1 MFSSMQGS
9 IWDRIQMKNAELNRP
24 RGHTPAAVPEGPS
37 VSEWDLSQVDLHGD
51 EVENNSRR
59 IPTIELEDDD
69 EEEGLESAS
78 VRGEEPLRGF
88 PSAHRIHVVPVQVEP
103 AATSPVMLGD
113 AHSRS
118 LVRRSIHEYRR
129 EHAALDESLPGE
141 SFPMHSSSATAGII
155 VNRSYNKPV
164 HPLRENYFSSSILD
178 TPPSPGMLPVA
189 SIFGESRPTSTEP
202 RIVMTANH
210 YEKRIVRRSV
220 EKPSSTTVAAT
231 TAATQQQ
238 PTAPC
243 SSSTTSSRERR
254 REKNNAPYKLLGVI
268 DLEPDSET
276 ESIDDTYPDGAL
288 ACLNKSTVSPSTTG
302 LESFVGRQV
311 LGQVSS
317 SSDAGVGKVTT
328 TTTTTTTN
336 GEKKVLTIE
345 IDEDEEPFDEE
356 DTRMELSEPE
366 EEVSVGGV
374 CEAEKDEEEQCT
386 LSDSDSST
394 AQVNPSSLA
403 NSFWDVSSSGCIKQA
418 CGERSGSSK
427 VNKETEFD
435 QLLDRIN
442 QQVPAMSQQDRI
454 EHWRVTKEDLL
465 YSIPTVAEIE
475 SGKPVKRPMDGPIHI
490 SSSESSSDSE
500 ASASPSLLAAKQQ
513 RASIKKRRTTG
524 EEVAER
530 SSPSLHLSEEL
541 DFRRSQIN
549 PEIDKSMIQCR
560 KNYHKFPTRFT
571 RVANDEDAH
580 SPQDPYVELMCRKD
594 AESDKF
600 ASYLRRNNPAYRP
613 DLKALQH
620 RALKDN
626 KVAVVVLSPL
636 SLQTSSSTE
645 TATETSTQPQPERR
659 LSNDRISRYGKER
672 KLRYKVRK
680 PRNKQRAVVV
690 VASNLRSSYRRLIMK
705 QSSLRNGKIRKK
717 ASFVNLLTATKKKR
731 APRPIN
737 RLQTQPTA
745 KPPDPPE
752 VIVSRTRARESVD
765 SAVSSSTSAEHK
777 KQQQQQVV
785 TEEHVDPATTSNE
798 LRTMKNPLSRTHGEV
813 LAVYYFVDKLIVV
826 QQELV
831 SFWACSKLAALLGLN
846 QELRR
851 IGQCKRVQSD
861 SDVDPTNSQRL
872 GFNENEP
879 FYLEPRARNL
889 DEDDA
894 RTCPLASMYVNCYFL
909 ADAEE
914 EETTKEDVA
923 DDDSGSVVRM
933 KSLQLDSVRSEI
945 SDILFMPLPRSRYFM
960 LCWHEQL
967 SESDFR
973 TGLCKYSLTPDLET
987 LASIREFPSV
997 TQKVTGLRCTDDK
1010 LIGLGATTIAIWN
1023 TGNGCLV
1030 FTVDLKMEIQ
1040 VPLVTYVHTENDE
1053 SALFLVQLCPS
1064 PSGNDNRKLIKVLG
1078 INMGKRS
1085 WHLVHSYEVALESQ
1099 SILCESSTLNSASLH
1114 CATFA
1119 SGELLA
1125 ISLDDLTTCITNH
1138 QRLQSRADGR
1148 RLTRDCVAARE
1159 KIFLHPAEPRQLV
1172 LVSEKFIKLK
1182 TVDEYLLACR

>member
-1 MFSSMQGS
+1 MYSPVQGT
-9 IWDRIQMKNAELNRP
+9 IWDRIQIKNAELNKP
-24 RGHTPAAVPEGPS
+24 RAQTQTAAGAS
-37 VSEWDLSQVDLHGD
+37 VSEWDLSQVDLHGEEED
-51 EVENNSRR
+51 RSRL
-59 IPTIELEDDD
+59 IQTIELEDDED
-69 EEEGLESAS
+69 DNVESAS

-88 PSAHRIHVVPVQVEP
+88 PSAQRIHVVPVQMTPDV
-103 AATSPVMLGD
+103 ASSPVMVGD

-129 EHAALDESLPGE
+129 KDPPLDDSLPGE
-141 SFPMHSSSATAGII
+141 SFQLHSRPATAGII
-155 VNRSYNKPV
+155 VNRSYNKKPV
-164 HPLRENYFSSSILD
+164 NPLRENYFSSSVLD

-210 YEKRIVRRSV
+210 YEKRIIRRSMD
-220 EKPSSTTVAAT
+220 KPSSTTT
-231 TAATQQQ
+231 TA
-238 PTAPC
+238 TANTT
-243 SSSTTSSRERR
+243 SSSSSRERR

-268 DLEPDSET
+268 DLEPESET
-276 ESIDDTYPDGAL
+276 ESADTHADGPESSVSRKMLKSPDAT
-288 ACLNKSTVSPSTTG
+288 APRSASH
-302 LESFVGRQV
+302 
-311 LGQVSS
+311 VSS
-317 SSDAGVGKVTT
+317 SSDVVPAATT
-328 TTTTTTTN
+328 SN
-336 GEKKVLTIE
+336 GGGKVLTIE

-356 DTRMELSEPE
+356 DTRMELSDADDDPATATE
-366 EEVSVGGV
+366 GGAV
-374 CEAEKDEEEQCT
+374 TKDVDAEEQCT
-386 LSDSDSST
+386 LSDTDSST

-403 NSFWDVSSSGCIKQA
+403 NSFWDVSSSGCNKQT
-418 CGERSGSSK
+418 CGEQSGSSK
-427 VNKETEFD
+427 ANKETEFD
-435 QLLDRIN
+435 LLLDKIN
-442 QQVPAMSQQDRI
+442 QQVPAMSQYDRI

-475 SGKPVKRPMDGPIHI
+475 SGKPAKRPMDDPIHI

-500 ASASPSLLAAKQQ
+500 TSASPSLLAAKHQ
-513 RASIKKRRTTG
+513 RASIKKRRTG
-524 EEVAER
+524 EELTVGER

-560 KNYHKFPTRFT
+560 KNYHKFPTRFD
-571 RVANDEDAH
+571 RVTNDDEEATVDRH
-580 SPQDPYVELMCRKD
+580 QPQDPYVELMSRKD

-600 ASYLRRNNPAYRP
+600 GTYLRRNNPAYRP
-613 DLKALQH
+613 DLKALQQ

-636 SLQTSSSTE
+636 SFQTT
-645 TATETSTQPQPERR
+645 TETSTQPQPERR
-659 LSNDRISRYGKER
+659 RSEDCVSQRYSKER

-680 PRNKQRAVVV
+680 PRNKKKQSIVV

-717 ASFVNLLTATKKKR
+717 ASFVSLLSANAKKKKTDR
-731 APRPIN
+731 SR
-737 RLQTQPTA
+737 TPTA
-745 KPPDPPE
+745 PKPEPE
-752 VIVSRTRARESVD
+752 TEVVVARTRARESID

-777 KQQQQQVV
+777 KRDGVAV
-785 TEEHVDPATTSNE
+785 AESVAVPNE
-798 LRTMKNPLSRTHGEV
+798 LRTMKNPLSRANGEV

-831 SFWACSKLAALLGLN
+831 SFWGCSKLAALLGLS
-846 QELRR
+846 QELRLL
-851 IGQCKRVQSD
+851 GQCKRAQAD
-861 SDVDPTNSQRL
+861 SDIDPANSQRL

-889 DEDDA
+889 DEDEA
-894 RTCPLASMYVNCYFL
+894 RSCPLASMYVNCYFL
-909 ADAEE
+909 ADADDEADGD
-914 EETTKEDVA
+914 KAEDE
-923 DDDSGSVVRM
+923 DGTGSVLRI
-933 KSLQLDSVRSEI
+933 KSLQLDTVRSEI
-945 SDILFMPLPRSRYFM
+945 LDILFMPLPHSRYFI

-967 SESDFR
+967 SESDYR

-997 TQKVTGLRCTDDK
+997 TQKVTALRCTDDK

-1023 TGNGCLV
+1023 TVNGCLV
-1030 FTVDLKMEIQ
+1030 FTVDLKMDIQ
-1040 VPLVTYVHTENDE
+1040 VPLATYVHTEKDE

-1064 PSGNDNRKLIKVLG
+1064 PSGNDKRKLIKVLG

-1099 SILCESSTLNSASLH
+1099 SILCESSTLNAASLH
-1114 CATFA
+1114 CVTFA
-1119 SGELLA
+1119 SGELVAL
-1125 ISLDDLTTCITNH
+1125 SLDDLTTCVTNH
-1138 QRLQSRADGR
+1138 HRLQSPDGR
-1148 RLTRDCVAARE
+1148 RVTRDCLAARE

-1172 LVSEKFIKLK
+1172 LVSDKFIKLK

>member
-1 MFSSMQGS
+1 MFSPVQGS
-9 IWDRIQMKNAELNRP
+9 IWDRIKIKNSQLNNSRAQSSM
-24 RGHTPAAVPEGPS
+24 TVPGT
-37 VSEWDLSQVDLHGD
+37 VSEWDLSQVDLRGGEEED
-51 EVENNSRR
+51 GSRKP

-69 EEEGLESAS
+69 DEDDLESAS

-88 PSAHRIHVVPVQVEP
+88 PSAHRIHVVPVQME
-103 AATSPVMLGD
+103 ASSPVMVGD

-118 LVRRSIHEYRR
+118 LVRRSIHEYRP
-129 EHAALDESLPGE
+129 LDESLPGE
-141 SFPMHSSSATAGII
+141 SFQMHSSSATAGII
-155 VNRSYNKPV
+155 VNRSYNKKPGN
-164 HPLRENYFSSSILD
+164 PLRDNYFSSSVLD

-210 YEKRIVRRSV
+210 YEKRIIRRSV
-220 EKPSSTTVAAT
+220 EKPSSTTTAT
-231 TAATQQQ
+231 TA
-238 PTAPC
+238 
-243 SSSTTSSRERR
+243 SSGSSSRERR

-276 ESIDDTYPDGAL
+276 ESADTYPDGPS
-288 ACLNKSTVSPSTTG
+288 CLDN
-302 LESFVGRQV
+302 
-311 LGQVSS
+311 
-317 SSDAGVGKVTT
+317 TT
-328 TTTTTTTN
+328 TTTVMESFVSRKVLNSPEVAATPRVTSSSDLVPATTTN
-336 GEKKVLTIE
+336 GEGKVLTIE
-345 IDEDEEPFDEE
+345 IDEDEEAFDEE
-356 DTRMELSEPE
+356 DTRMELSEAEDEPALIPE
-366 EEVSVGGV
+366 G
-374 CEAEKDEEEQCT
+374 CEADKEVEVDEQCT

-403 NSFWDVSSSGCIKQA
+403 NSFWDVSSSGCNKQPG
-418 CGERSGSSK
+418 CERSGSSRA
-427 VNKETEFD
+427 NKETEFD
-435 QLLDRIN
+435 LLLDRIN
-442 QQVPAMSQQDRI
+442 QQVPAMSQHDRI

-465 YSIPTVAEIE
+465 YSIPTVAEID
-475 SGKPVKRPMDGPIHI
+475 SGKPAKRPMDGPIHI
-490 SSSESSSDSE
+490 SSSESSTDSE
-500 ASASPSLLAAKQQ
+500 TSASPSLLAAKQQ
-513 RASIKKRRTTG
+513 RASIKKRRTG
-524 EEVAER
+524 EELATGER

-549 PEIDKSMIQCR
+549 PEIDKISMIQCR
-560 KNYHKFPTRFT
+560 KNYHKFPTRFHRAT
-571 RVANDEDAH
+571 NENEEANR
-580 SPQDPYVELMCRKD
+580 PQDPYVELMSRKD
-594 AESDKF
+594 SESDKF
-600 ASYLRRNNPAYRP
+600 ATYLRRNNPAYRP
-613 DLKALQH
+613 DLKALQQ
-620 RALKDN
+620 RGLTDN

-636 SLQTSSSTE
+636 SLQT
-645 TATETSTQPQPERR
+645 AETSPQPQPERR
-659 LSNDRISRYGKER
+659 RSDDRVSQRYGKER

-680 PRNKQRAVVV
+680 PRNKKKIVV

-717 ASFVNLLTATKKKR
+717 ASFVSLLSAKKKKSR
-731 APRPIN
+731 TPE
-737 RLQTQPTA
+737 L
-745 KPPDPPE
+745 KPE
-752 VIVSRTRARESVD
+752 LVVARTRARVSVD

-777 KQQQQQVV
+777 KRVETAVV
-785 TEEHVDPATTSNE
+785 PNE
-798 LRTMKNPLSRTHGEV
+798 LRTMKNPLVRANGEV
-813 LAVYYFVDKLIVV
+813 LAVYYFVDKLVVV

-831 SFWACSKLAALLGLN
+831 SFWGCSKLAALLGLS
-846 QELRR
+846 QELRLL
-851 IGQCKRVQSD
+851 GQCKRAQTD

-894 RTCPLASMYVNCYFL
+894 RTCPLASMYVNCYYL
-909 ADAEE
+909 
-914 EETTKEDVA
+914 A
-923 DDDSGSVVRM
+923 DDDEGEDGDKADEEDGSGLVLRM

-967 SESDFR
+967 SESDYR

-1023 TGNGCLV
+1023 TVNGCLV
-1030 FTVDLKMEIQ
+1030 FTVDLKMDIQ
-1040 VPLVTYVHTENDE
+1040 VPLATYVHTENDE
-1053 SALFLVQLCPS
+1053 SALFVVHLCPS
-1064 PSGNDNRKLIKVLG
+1064 PSGNSHRKLVKVLG

-1099 SILCESSTLNSASLH
+1099 SILCESSTLNAASLH

-1125 ISLDDLTTCITNH
+1125 LSLDDLTTCVTNH
-1138 QRLQSRADGR
+1138 QRLQGPDGR
-1148 RLTRDCVAARE
+1148 RVTRDCVAARE

>member
-1 MFSSMQGS
+1 MFSPVQGS
-9 IWDRIQMKNAELNRP
+9 IWDRIRIKNSELNKP
-24 RGHTPAAVPEGPS
+24 RGQTPTVPGAS
-37 VSEWDLSQVDLHGD
+37 VSEWDLSQVDLHGGEED
-51 EVENNSRR
+51 GSRK

-69 EEEGLESAS
+69 EDIVESAS

-88 PSAHRIHVVPVQVEP
+88 PSAHRIHVVPVQMAPELG
-103 AATSPVMLGD
+103 SNPVMVGE

-129 EHAALDESLPGE
+129 GDALDESLPGE
-141 SFPMHSSSATAGII
+141 SFQMHSSPATAGII
-155 VNRSYNKPV
+155 VNRSYNKKPGI
-164 HPLRENYFSSSILD
+164 PLRENYFSSSVLD

-210 YEKRIVRRSV
+210 YEKRIIRRSV
-220 EKPSSTTVAAT
+220 EKPSSTTATAT
-231 TAATQQQ
+231 TT
-238 PTAPC
+238 
-243 SSSTTSSRERR
+243 SSSSSRERR

-276 ESIDDTYPDGAL
+276 ESADTYPEGAT
-288 ACLNKSTVSPSTTG
+288 CLDNTTTTTAM
-302 LESFVGRQV
+302 ESFVSRKV
-311 LGQVSS
+311 LNSPVVATPRSAAQQVSS
-317 SSDAGVGKVTT
+317 SSDVVPEPS
-328 TTTTTTTN
+328 N
-336 GEKKVLTIE
+336 GDGKVLTIE
-345 IDEDEEPFDEE
+345 IDEDEEVFDEE
-356 DTRMELSEPE
+356 DTRMELSEAEDEPVPAIE
-366 EEVSVGGV
+366 G
-374 CEAEKDEEEQCT
+374 CEAAKEDDADVEEQCT

-403 NSFWDVSSSGCIKQA
+403 NSFWDVSSSGCNKRT
-418 CGERSGSSK
+418 CGEQSGSSRA
-427 VNKETEFD
+427 NRETEFD
-435 QLLDRIN
+435 LLLERIN
-442 QQVPAMSQQDRI
+442 QQVPAMSQHDRI

-500 ASASPSLLAAKQQ
+500 TSASPSLLAAKQQ
-513 RASIKKRRTTG
+513 RASIKKRRTG
-524 EEVAER
+524 EELAAGER

-541 DFRRSQIN
+541 DFRRSQVN

-560 KNYHKFPTRFT
+560 KNYHKFPTRFE
-571 RVANDEDAH
+571 RVKQDDASEDANPQH
-580 SPQDPYVELMCRKD
+580 QPQDPYVELISRRD

-600 ASYLRRNNPAYRP
+600 GSYLRRNNPAYRP
-613 DLKALQH
+613 DLKALQQ
-620 RALKDN
+620 RVLKDN

-636 SLQTSSSTE
+636 SVQT
-645 TATETSTQPQPERR
+645 TAAETSTQPQPERR
-659 LSNDRISRYGKER
+659 RSDDRVSQRYGKER

-680 PRNKQRAVVV
+680 PRNKKKQQSIVVV
-690 VASNLRSSYRRLIMK
+690 AASNLRSSYRRLIMK

-717 ASFVNLLTATKKKR
+717 ASFVSLLGAKAKKKKAEQQR
-731 APRPIN
+731 
-737 RLQTQPTA
+737 QTP
-745 KPPDPPE
+745 KPDPEPE
-752 VIVSRTRARESVD
+752 TEVVLARTRARESID

-777 KQQQQQVV
+777 KQQRDVRGSAATAAATDHPV
-785 TEEHVDPATTSNE
+785 PAVPNE
-798 LRTMKNPLSRTHGEV
+798 LRTMKNPLVRANGEV
-813 LAVYYFVDKLIVV
+813 LAMYYFVDKLIVV
-826 QQELV
+826 QQETV
-831 SFWACSKLAALLGLN
+831 SFWGCSKLAALLGLS
-846 QELRR
+846 QELELL
-851 IGQCKRVQSD
+851 GQCKRAQAD

-894 RTCPLASMYVNCYFL
+894 RSCPLASMYVNCYFL
-909 ADAEE
+909 ADADEVNGD
-914 EETTKEDVA
+914 KAEDE
-923 DDDSGSVVRM
+923 DGSGSVLRM

-967 SESDFR
+967 SESDYR

-997 TQKVTGLRCTDDK
+997 THKVTGLRCTDDK

-1023 TGNGCLV
+1023 TSNGCLV
-1030 FTVDLKMEIQ
+1030 FTVDLKMDLQ
-1040 VPLVTYVHTENDE
+1040 VPLATYVHTENNE

-1064 PSGNDNRKLIKVLG
+1064 PSGNDKRKQIKVLG

-1099 SILCESSTLNSASLH
+1099 SILCESSSLNLH
-1114 CATFA
+1114 CATFS

-1125 ISLDDLTTCITNH
+1125 LSLDDLTTCVTNH
-1138 QRLQSRADGR
+1138 GRLQGPDGR
-1148 RLTRDCVAARE
+1148 RVTRDCVAARE

-1172 LVSEKFIKLK
+1172 LVSDKFIKLK